1 MKPAEDRL
9 VPELRALPTSDP
21 KFPVIAN
28 VDAEPKRDARAAIDA
43 LIRQVS
49 SPVRWEQVVRRLI
62 AEGATTFVELGP
74 GSVLA
79 GLIKKIDRGVTVMSI
94 EDEQGLDAAHAQ
106 IQAKE

>member
-1 MKPAEDRL
+1 
-9 VPELRALPTSDP
+9 
-21 KFPVIAN
+21 
-28 VDAEPKRDARAAIDA
+28 
-43 LIRQVS
+43 
-49 SPVRWEQVVRRLI
+49 VVRRLI

-79 GLIKKIDRGVTVMSI
+79 GLIKKIDRGVKVMSI